1 MYAYSTYIQSPLEM
15 REANTKDLT
24 LLILLSIIWGSAFF
38 NIKIATYSYEPFT
51 LALVRVTFASIPL
64 FLLCKIKKIRI
75 LAFSENWYW
84 YAIIGLCNIAI
95 PFVLIAIGTAK
106 INSYLAAIL
115 MSTTPLSG
123 SILAHFFT
131 KDEKLSYM
139 KSLGVLIGFSGI
151 ILLFFDK
158 VIINSENYLY
168 VLITILGS
176 TFYCIGGLLT
186 LKLKNRVNENVT
198 TSTTLWSVIFLLPFS
213 IIFETPWNSN
223 PTLESTLSLLYLGV
237 IATGL
242 AWLIRFRI
250 LTVNGLVFQTQVAYL
265 IPIFGIIFGYF
276 LMDEVITWKVI
287 ASLVVILIGIYIF
300 KKNNKGL
307 NK

>member
-1 MYAYSTYIQSPLEM
+1 M
-15 REANTKDLT
+15 REANTLDLS
-24 LLILLSIIWGSAFF
+24 LLILLAIIWGSSFF
-38 NIKIATYSYEPFT
+38 NIKIATYSYDPIT
-51 LALVRVTFASIPL
+51 LALVRVIFASVPL
-64 FLLCKIKKIRI
+64 LILCKINKIKI
-75 LAFSENWYW
+75 EAFSTNWNWY
-84 YAIIGLCNIAI
+84 ALIGLCNIAI

-123 SILAHFFT
+123 SILAHIFT
-131 KDEKLSYM
+131 KDEKLSFM

-158 VIINSENYLY
+158 VIINSENYY
-168 VLITILGS
+168 YALITIIGS

-186 LKLKNRVNENVT
+186 LKLKNKKNENVT

-213 IIFETPWNSN
+213 LIFETPWNSN
-223 PTLESTLSLLYLGV
+223 PSLSSTLSLLYLGV
-237 IATGL
+237 VATGF

-276 LMDEVITWKVI
+276 LMNEIITWRVLV
-287 ASLVVILIGIYIF
+287 SLVIILIGIYIF

-307 NK
+307 KN

>member
-1 MYAYSTYIQSPLEM
+1 M
-15 REANTKDLT
+15 REANSFDLS
-24 LLILLSIIWGSAFF
+24 LLILRAVIWGSTFF
-38 NIKIATYSYEPFT
+38 NIKIATYSYDPIT
-51 LALVRVTFASIPL
+51 LALVRVIFASIPL
-64 FLLCKIKKIRI
+64 LILCKISGIKIH
-75 LAFSENWYW
+75 AFSQNWSW
-84 YAIIGLCNIAI
+84 YALIGLCNIAI

-131 KDEKLSYM
+131 NNEKLSFP

-151 ILLFFDK
+151 VLLFFDK
-158 VIINSENYLY
+158 VIINSENYIY
-168 VLITILGS
+168 ALITILGS

-186 LKLKNRVNENVT
+186 LKLKNKKNENVT

-213 IIFETPWNSN
+213 LIIETPWESS
-223 PTLESTLSLLYLGV
+223 PTLASTLSLLYLGV
-237 IATGL
+237 IATGF

-265 IPIFGIIFGYF
+265 IPIFGILFGYF
-276 LMDEVITWKVI
+276 LMDEVITWRVI
-287 ASLVVILIGIYIF
+287 ISLVIILLGIYIF
-300 KKNNKGL
+300 KKNNKSINNG
-307 NK
+307 

>member
-1 MYAYSTYIQSPLEM
+1 M
-15 REANTKDLT
+15 REANTFDLS
-24 LLILLSIIWGSAFF
+24 LLILLAIIWGSSFF
-38 NIKIATYSYEPFT
+38 NIKIATYSYDPIT
-51 LALVRVTFASIPL
+51 LALVRVIFASMPL
-64 FLLCKIKKIRI
+64 LLICKLRKIKIE
-75 LAFSENWYW
+75 AFTENWKW
-84 YAIIGLCNIAI
+84 YALIGLCNIAI

-131 KDEKLSYM
+131 KDEKLSFY
-139 KSLGVLIGFSGI
+139 KSTGVLIGFGGI

-158 VIINSENYLY
+158 VIINSENYIY
-168 VLITILGS
+168 ALITILGS

-186 LKLKNRVNENVT
+186 LKLKNKKNENVT
-198 TSTTLWSVIFLLPFS
+198 TSTTLWSVLFLLPFS
-213 IIFETPWNSN
+213 LILESPWNSE
-223 PTLESTLSLLYLGV
+223 PTIASTLSLLYLGV
-237 IATGL
+237 IATGF

-276 LMDEVITWKVI
+276 LMNEIITWRVLV
-287 ASLVVILIGIYIF
+287 SLVIILIGIYIF
-300 KKNNKGL
+300 KKNNKMIES
-307 NK
+307 

>member
-1 MYAYSTYIQSPLEM
+1 MK
-15 REANTKDLT
+15 EANSFDLS
-24 LLILLSIIWGSAFF
+24 LLILLALIWGSAFF

-51 LALVRVTFASIPL
+51 LALVRVMFASIPL
-64 FLLCKIKKIRI
+64 ILLCKFKGIKIE
-75 LAFSENWYW
+75 AFEKNWKQ
-84 YAIIGLCNIAI
+84 YALIGLCNISI
-95 PFVLIAIGTAK
+95 PFVLIAIGTSM

-123 SILAHFFT
+123 SILAHFFL
-131 KDEKLSYM
+131 KDEKLSVP

-158 VIINSENYLY
+158 VIINTENYLY
-168 VLITILGS
+168 ALITILGS

-186 LKLKNRVNENVT
+186 LKLKNKKNENVT

-213 IIFETPWNSN
+213 LIIETPWNSN
-223 PTLESTLSLLYLGV
+223 PTIASTISLLYLGV
-237 IATGL
+237 VATGF

-276 LMDEVITWKVI
+276 LMDEIITWRVLL
-287 ASLVVILIGIYIF
+287 SLVIILTGIYIF
-300 KKNNKGL
+300 KKNNKG
-307 NK
+307 

>member
-1 MYAYSTYIQSPLEM
+1 M
-15 REANTKDLT
+15 REANSFDLS
-24 LLILLSIIWGSAFF
+24 LLILLAVIWGSAFF

-51 LALVRVTFASIPL
+51 LALVRVIFASIPL
-64 FLLCKIKKIRI
+64 FILCKLKKIKI
-75 LAFSENWYW
+75 EAFSDNWKL
-84 YAIIGLCNIAI
+84 YALIGLCNISI
-95 PFVLIAIGTAK
+95 PFVLIAIGTSM

-123 SILAHFFT
+123 SLLAHFFL
-131 KDEKLSYM
+131 KDEKLSLP

-151 ILLFFDK
+151 FLLFFDK
-158 VIINSENYLY
+158 VIINSENYFY
-168 VLITILGS
+168 ALITILGS

-186 LKLKNRVNENVT
+186 LKLKDKKNENVT

-213 IIFETPWNSN
+213 LVIETPWNSS
-223 PTLESTLSLLYLGV
+223 PTLASTISLLYLGV
-237 IATGL
+237 VATGF

-265 IPIFGIIFGYF
+265 IPIFGIFFGYF
-276 LMDEVITWKVI
+276 LMNEIITWRVLV
-287 ASLVVILIGIYIF
+287 SLVIILTGIYVF

-307 NK
+307 KVNGQ

>member
-1 MYAYSTYIQSPLEM
+1 M
-15 REANTKDLT
+15 REANSYDLS
-24 LLILLSIIWGSAFF
+24 LLILLAVIWGSSFF
-38 NIKIATYSYEPFT
+38 NIKIATYSYDPIT
-51 LALVRVTFASIPL
+51 LALVRVIFASIPL
-64 FLLCKIKKIRI
+64 LILCNLNGIKIE
-75 LAFSENWYW
+75 AFSKNWNWY
-84 YAIIGLCNIAI
+84 ALIGLCNIAI

-151 ILLFFDK
+151 VLLFFDK
-158 VIINSENYLY
+158 VIINNENYIFA
-168 VLITILGS
+168 LITILGS

-186 LKLKNRVNENVT
+186 LKLKNKKNENVT
-198 TSTTLWSVIFLLPFS
+198 TSTTLWSVIFLLPLS
-213 IIFETPWNSN
+213 LIIETPWESS
-223 PTLESTLSLLYLGV
+223 PTLASTLSLLYLGV

-276 LMDEVITWKVI
+276 LMDEEITWKVM

-300 KKNNKGL
+300 KKNNKG
-307 NK
+307 

>member
-1 MYAYSTYIQSPLEM
+1 M
-15 REANTKDLT
+15 REANTLDLS
-24 LLILLSIIWGSAFF
+24 LLILLAVIWGSSFF
-38 NIKIATYSYEPFT
+38 NIKIATYSYDPIT
-51 LALVRVTFASIPL
+51 LALVRVIFASVPL
-64 FLLCKIKKIRI
+64 LILCKINRIKIE
-75 LAFSENWYW
+75 AFSKNWNWY
-84 YAIIGLCNIAI
+84 ALIGLCNIAI

-131 KDEKLSYM
+131 KDEKLSYL

-151 ILLFFDK
+151 ILLFFDR
-158 VIINSENYLY
+158 VIINSDNYVY
-168 VLITILGS
+168 ALITILGS

-213 IIFETPWNSN
+213 LLFEAPWNAS
-223 PTLESTLSLLYLGV
+223 PSFESTLSLLYLGIV
-237 IATGL
+237 ATGL

-287 ASLVVILIGIYIF
+287 ISLVVILIGIYIF
-300 KKNNKGL
+300 KKNNK

>member
-1 MYAYSTYIQSPLEM
+1 M
-15 REANTKDLT
+15 REANTFDLS
-24 LLILLSIIWGSAFF
+24 LLILLAIIWGSSFF
-38 NIKIATYSYEPFT
+38 NIKIATYSYDPIT
-51 LALVRVTFASIPL
+51 LALVRVIFASVPL
-64 FLLCKIKKIRI
+64 LLLCKFSGIKIE
-75 LAFSENWYW
+75 AFGKNWNW

-123 SILAHFFT
+123 SILAHLFT
-131 KDEKLSYM
+131 KDEKLSFL
-139 KSLGVLIGFSGI
+139 KFLGVLVGFSGI

-158 VIINSENYLY
+158 VIINAENYLY
-168 VLITILGS
+168 ALITILGS

-186 LKLKNRVNENVT
+186 LKLRNKKNENVT

-213 IIFETPWNSN
+213 LIIESPWESK
-223 PTLESTLSLLYLGV
+223 PSLISTLSLLYLGV
-237 IATGL
+237 IATGF

-265 IPIFGIIFGYF
+265 IPIFGIVFGYF
-276 LMDEVITWKVI
+276 LMDETITWRVLV
-287 ASLVVILIGIYIF
+287 SLVIILLGIFIF
-300 KKNNKGL
+300 KKNNRGIKL
-307 NK
+307 

>member
-1 MYAYSTYIQSPLEM
+1 M
-15 REANTKDLT
+15 REANTFDFS
-24 LLILLSIIWGSAFF
+24 LLILLAIIWGSSFF
-38 NIKIATYSYEPFT
+38 NIKLATYSYEPIT
-51 LALVRVTFASIPL
+51 LALVRVIFASIPL
-64 FLLCKIKKIRI
+64 LILCKIKNIYI
-75 LAFSENWYW
+75 EAFTKNWKP
-84 YAIIGLCNIAI
+84 YALIGLCNIAI

-123 SILAHFFT
+123 SILAHIFT
-131 KDEKLSYM
+131 KDEKLSFL

-168 VLITILGS
+168 ALITILGS

-186 LKLKNRVNENVT
+186 LKLRNKKNENVT
-198 TSTTLWSVIFLLPFS
+198 TSTTLWSIIFLLPFS
-213 IIFETPWNSN
+213 LIFETPWNSN
-223 PTLESTLSLLYLGV
+223 PTMSATLSLLYLGIV
-237 IATGL
+237 ATGL

-265 IPIFGIIFGYF
+265 IPIFGVLFGYF
-276 LMDEVITWKVI
+276 LMDEIITWRVLLSVSYTHLTLPTI
-287 ASLVVILIGIYIF
+287 CSV
-300 KKNNKGL
+300 
-307 NK
+307 

>member
-1 MYAYSTYIQSPLEM
+1 MK
-15 REANTKDLT
+15 EANTFDLF
-24 LLILLSIIWGSAFF
+24 LLILLALIWGSSFF
-38 NIKIATYSYEPFT
+38 NIKIATYSYDPIT
-51 LALVRVTFASIPL
+51 LALVRVIFASIPL
-64 FLLCKIKKIRI
+64 LILCKIKGIRI
-75 LAFSENWYW
+75 EAFGKNWNWY
-84 YAIIGLCNIAI
+84 ALIGLCNIAI

-123 SILAHFFT
+123 SLLAHFFT
-131 KDEKLSYM
+131 KDEKLSFL

-158 VIINSENYLY
+158 VIINSDNYIY
-168 VLITILGS
+168 ALITILGS

-186 LKLKNRVNENVT
+186 LRLKHKKNENVT
-198 TSTTLWSVIFLLPFS
+198 TSTTLWSVLFLLPFS
-213 IIFETPWNSN
+213 LIIETPWESS
-223 PTLESTLSLLYLGV
+223 PTLISTLSLLYLGV
-237 IATGL
+237 IATGF

-276 LMDEVITWKVI
+276 LMDEIITWRVLL
-287 ASLVVILIGIYIF
+287 SLVIILLGIYIF
-300 KKNNKGL
+300 KKNNKG
-307 NK
+307 

>member
-1 MYAYSTYIQSPLEM
+1 M
-15 REANTKDLT
+15 REANTFDFS
-24 LLILLSIIWGSAFF
+24 LLILLAIIWGSSFF
-38 NIKIATYSYEPFT
+38 NIKLATYSYEPIT
-51 LALVRVTFASIPL
+51 LALVRVIFASIPL
-64 FLLCKIKKIRI
+64 LILCKIKNIYI
-75 LAFSENWYW
+75 EAFTKNWKP
-84 YAIIGLCNIAI
+84 YALIGLCNIAI

-123 SILAHFFT
+123 SILAHIFT
-131 KDEKLSYM
+131 KDEKLSFL

-168 VLITILGS
+168 ALITILGS

-186 LKLKNRVNENVT
+186 LKLRNKKNENVT

-213 IIFETPWNSN
+213 LIFETPWNSN
-223 PTLESTLSLLYLGV
+223 PTITATLSLLYLGIV
-237 IATGL
+237 ATGL

-265 IPIFGIIFGYF
+265 IPIFGVLFGYF
-276 LMDEVITWKVI
+276 LMDEIITWRVLL
-287 ASLVVILIGIYIF
+287 SLVIILLGIHIF
-300 KKNNKGL
+300 KKNNKGI
-307 NK
+307 KK

>member
-1 MYAYSTYIQSPLEM
+1 MK
-15 REANTKDLT
+15 EASTKDLS
-24 LLILLSIIWGSAFF
+24 LLLLLSIIWGSAFF

-51 LALVRVTFASIPL
+51 LALVRVIFASIPL
-64 FLLCKIKKIRI
+64 FLLCKFKKIKI
-75 LAFSENWYW
+75 QAFSKNWFW
-84 YAIIGLCNIAI
+84 YALIGLCNIAI

-123 SILAHFFT
+123 SILAHLFT
-131 KDEKLSYM
+131 KNEKLSYL

-151 ILLFFDK
+151 VLLFFDK
-158 VIINSENYLY
+158 VIINIDNYVY
-168 VLITILGS
+168 ALITILGS

-186 LKLKNRVNENVT
+186 IKLKNRVNENVT
-198 TSTTLWSVIFLLPFS
+198 TSTTLWSVIFLFPFS
-213 IIFETPWNSN
+213 LMLEAPWNSS
-223 PTLESTLSLLYLGV
+223 PTLQSTLSLLYLGV

-276 LMDEVITWKVI
+276 LMDEVITWRVML
-287 ASLVVILIGIYIF
+287 SLVVILVGIYIF
-300 KKNNKGL
+300 KKNNKS
-307 NK
+307 

>member
-1 MYAYSTYIQSPLEM
+1 MK
-15 REANTKDLT
+15 EASTKDLS
-24 LLILLSIIWGSAFF
+24 LLLLLSIIWGSAFF

-51 LALVRVTFASIPL
+51 LALVRVIFASIPL
-64 FLLCKIKKIRI
+64 FLLCKFKKIKI
-75 LAFSENWYW
+75 EAFGKNWSW
-84 YAIIGLCNIAI
+84 YALIGLCNIAI

-131 KDEKLSYM
+131 KNEKLSYL
-139 KSLGVLIGFSGI
+139 KSLGVLVGFSGI
-151 ILLFFDK
+151 VLLFFDRI
-158 VIINSENYLY
+158 IINSDNYIY
-168 VLITILGS
+168 ALITILGS

-186 LKLKNRVNENVT
+186 IKLKNRVNENVT

-213 IIFETPWNSN
+213 LMLEAPWNSS
-223 PTLESTLSLLYLGV
+223 PTLQSTLSLLYLGV

-276 LMDEVITWKVI
+276 IMDEVITWRVI
-287 ASLVVILIGIYIF
+287 LSLVVILIGIYIF
-300 KKNNKGL
+300 KKNNKS
-307 NK
+307 